1 MTKPRFNLKSK
12 EEKESYIFLVYSYT
26 NKAGKR
32 LRYFTGCSVPVALWN
47 DKEQRVRSSRQFPQS
62 SEINDILTS
71 LSRTAEMT
79 DLSWR
84 NKGKDLSIEQFKL
97 ELDQAMGKIVHQPED
112 DTVTFEKYGAQF
124 IRERVGNVEY
134 SRGSIVVYRNCIK
147 HVQSFAAAARRNID
161 FADFDYAFFADFTN
175 YLFAKN
181 FGKNYV
187 HKITSTLK
195 TILREADRREISPDL
210 KYKSDWI
217 QVSREEPPKI
227 YLNESELDKI
237 AALDLSTNPRLDRVR
252 DLFLLGCFTGL
263 RYSDYG
269 SLKPEHIVTKNGR
282 QFIDI
287 LTQKT
292 RQRVLIPLRQVVVEM
307 LQKYDG
313 VPPQGI
319 TNQKANEYLKELG
332 ELAGIEEPVL
342 ITTYR
347 GGKRIDEVF
356 KKFQLITTHTA
367 RRSFASNAFKA
378 GVPVKSIMQIT
389 GHKTEKEFYKYIRL
403 SGEEHAELIAENP
416 FFR

>member
-1 MTKPRFNLKSK
+1 MKSK
-12 EEKESYIFLVYSYT
+12 NEKESYIFLVYSYP

-32 LRYFTGCSVPVALWN
+32 LRYFTGCSTPVSLWN
-47 DKEQRVRSSRQFPQS
+47 DKEQCVRSSRLYPQH
-62 SEINDILTS
+62 SEINAILS
-71 LSRTAEMT
+71 ELAQNAEKIC
-79 DLSWR
+79 LGYRS
-84 NKGKDLSIEQFKL
+84 KAKDLTVEQFKD
-97 ELDQAMGKIVHQPED
+97 ELDLLRGKITGRPD
-112 DTVTFEKYGAQF
+112 DGNLTFEKYFDRF
-124 IRERVGNVEY
+124 IAERSGNPEY
-134 SRGSIVVYRNCIK
+134 SRGSIVVYRNCLK
-147 HVQSFAAAARRNID
+147 HVQSFAEATRRKID
-161 FADFDYAFFADFTN
+161 FEHFDYAFFADFTN

-195 TILREADRREISPDL
+195 TVLREAEKREVSPLL

-227 YLNESELDKI
+227 YLTETELDKI
-237 AALDLSTNPRLDRVR
+237 ASLDLDTNPRLGRVR

-292 RQRVLIPLRQVVVEM
+292 RQRVMIPLRQVVVDM
-307 LQKYDG
+307 LRKYEG

-332 ELAGIEEPVL
+332 ELAGLDEPVL

-378 GVPVKSIMQIT
+378 SVPVKSIMQIT